1 MLRLTPEQKQYC
13 QKAQEVFDK
22 MVKTA
27 PKASVGMG
35 VGVGFLLATVPVV
48 GAVVALGAVATGVGL
63 ELKDKIKGND
73 A

>member
-13 QKAQEVFDK
+13 QKAQEAFDK

-35 VGVGFLLATVPVV
+35 VGVAFYWLQCPL
-48 GAVVALGAVATGVGL
+48 
-63 ELKDKIKGND
+63 
-73 A
+73 